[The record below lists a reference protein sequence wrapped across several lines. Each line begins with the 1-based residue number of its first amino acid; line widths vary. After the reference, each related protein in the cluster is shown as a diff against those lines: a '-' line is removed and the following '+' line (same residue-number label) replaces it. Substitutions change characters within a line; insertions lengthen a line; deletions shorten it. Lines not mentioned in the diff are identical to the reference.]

1 MSGADTLKWARFSG
15 KLNQTVSWLYCGG
28 RMHICGR
35 ASLGVVSVCFGAAL
49 ALSGARASAK
59 QAPSPASPSPSQA
72 VVQMLHHLPS
82 KGAHRRCRPRHARH
96 DESWRASVWERV
108 VEKLRAGSMP
118 PRTPAS
124 RQRHL

>member
-59 QAPSPASPSPSQA
+59 QAPSPVALALASGRSE
-72 VVQMLHHLPS
+72 MLHHLP
-82 KGAHRRCRPRHARH
+82 
-96 DESWRASVWERV
+96 
-108 VEKLRAGSMP
+108 
-118 PRTPAS
+118 
-124 RQRHL
+124 